1 MAPEQGP
8 EGEGEGEGHHE
19 ANREEKALARVT
31 REDTREKKRARN
43 VDVVSEFFWE
53 SNTGQEGC
61 KQLYVCGLKR
71 LLATRGIKVGKPQL
85 ERFLDFIEKM
95 CP

>member
-19 ANREEKALARVT
+19 ADREEKALARVI
-31 REDTREKKRARN
+31 REDAREKKHARN

-53 SNTGQEGC
+53 SNTRQAGS

-71 LLATRGIKVGKPQL
+71 LLAARGIKVGKPQL
-85 ERFLDFIEKM
+85 EILLDFIEKV
-95 CP
+95 CR